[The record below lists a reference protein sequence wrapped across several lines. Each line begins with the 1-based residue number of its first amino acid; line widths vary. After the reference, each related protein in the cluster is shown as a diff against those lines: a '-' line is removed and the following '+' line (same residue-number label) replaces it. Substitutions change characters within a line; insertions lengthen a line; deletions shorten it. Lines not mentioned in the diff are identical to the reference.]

1 MAWRDTLIALRAE
14 LAQVRAE
21 RRRQAAEEEAELG
34 KIRQDLSHMSDSLEI
49 PGLLYEM
56 SSTLL
61 SGKGE
66 VETIV
71 SWEVDRDQP
80 ESTEDDLELESE
92 DPPDEEDMITTVLSW
107 EEDGEREIA
116 VEVLSTQQGA
126 SLQVNGVDI
135 RPERDALQ
143 QALVEAFRD
152 ELEV

>member
-21 RRRQAAEEEAELG
+21 RRRHAAEEEAELG

-49 PGLLYEM
+49 SGLLYEM

-71 SWEVDRDQP
+71 SWEVDRDEP
-80 ESTEDDLELESE
+80 ASTEDDLESESE
-92 DPPDEEDMITTVLSW
+92 DPPDEEDIITTVLSW

-116 VEVLSTQQGA
+116 VEVLSTQQGT